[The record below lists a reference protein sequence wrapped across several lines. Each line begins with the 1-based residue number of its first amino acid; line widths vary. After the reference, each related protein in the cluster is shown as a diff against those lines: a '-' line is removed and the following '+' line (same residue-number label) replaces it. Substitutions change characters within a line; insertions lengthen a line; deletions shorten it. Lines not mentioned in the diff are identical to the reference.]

1 MTTVHLRFGALFL
14 MTLALLLPGAAQARV
29 VGDTSVA
36 YSAERV
42 LTVNG
47 QRFDGMLYAIPGFQR
62 HEQLVG
68 GIKQAAILD
77 LESGHGYFIVP
88 AVRSFIDF
96 PIDRAVR
103 ELSTPD
109 MLGPPQGT
117 ERVNGVTAVK
127 YRVDHHAA
135 DGTHTEG
142 TVWLAGNGIP
152 MRGEG
157 AVTEPGGRRTPFSW
171 RLSSVHVAP
180 QDPGLFAP
188 PDGFYRLPVN
198 ALPGILGGA
207 GN

>member
-1 MTTVHLRFGALFL
+1 MRVLVRLGSVMLTALV
-14 MTLALLLPGAAQARV
+14 LLLPGAAGARV
-29 VGDTSVA
+29 LGDTAVA
-36 YSAERV
+36 YSAERA

-62 HEQLVG
+62 HEQMVG
-68 GIKQAAILD
+68 GMQQAAILN
-77 LESGHGYFIVP
+77 LTSGRGYFIVP
-88 AVRSFIDF
+88 AVRSYIDF

-103 ELSTPD
+103 ELSMPD
-109 MLGPPQGT
+109 MLGPPQGS
-117 ERVNGVTAVK
+117 ERVNGVATVK
-127 YRVDHHAA
+127 YRVDHNAS

-142 TVWLAGNGIP
+142 VVWLAGNGIP

-157 AVTEPGGRRTPFSW
+157 AVTESGGRRTPFSW
-171 RLSSVHVAP
+171 RLSSVHIAP

>member
-1 MTTVHLRFGALFL
+1 MRVQLRFGALIL
-14 MTLALLLPGAAQARV
+14 AALALLLPGVAEARV
-29 VGDTSVA
+29 LGDTAVA
-36 YSAERV
+36 YSAERA

-68 GIKQAAILD
+68 GMKQAAILD
-77 LESGHGYFIVP
+77 LETGHGYFIVP

-109 MLGPPQGT
+109 MLGPPQGN
-117 ERVNGVTAVK
+117 ERVNGVATVK

-142 TVWLAGNGIP
+142 MVWLAGNGIP

-157 AVTEPGGRRTPFSW
+157 MVTEPNGRRTPFSW